1 MLIFQSA
8 KHEVNV
14 PVLKNFVEMM
24 YTPIV
29 DLTTKRKQAQVC
41 LTDQLS
47 FGIFKLYGFIRIFCC
62 LLLKKRRFL

>member
-1 MLIFQSA
+1 MMYLQSA

-41 LTDQLS
+41 
-47 FGIFKLYGFIRIFCC
+47 
-62 LLLKKRRFL
+62 